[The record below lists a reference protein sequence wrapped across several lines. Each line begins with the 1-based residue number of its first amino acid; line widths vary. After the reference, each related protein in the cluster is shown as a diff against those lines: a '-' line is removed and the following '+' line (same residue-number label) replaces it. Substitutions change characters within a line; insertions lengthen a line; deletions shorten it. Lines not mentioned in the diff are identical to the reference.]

1 MGCSSYDVINYD
13 SNQKEDYLTKIIYES
28 IITRKRAQIQA
39 QYDAEQEEAGRLERE
54 LLRQQHLLNSLD
66 NKGPKSYVDNLIT
79 TEIPKMDFGIIAP
92 EEEVVKDLNDR
103 DCEEYKEDEVDEE
116 EEIDIEELKKEEEK
130 NKNEIDDLK
139 RQIEELNKK
148 EEEKNVKK
156 NKERKKGGN
165 AGFFG
170 KKNEN
175 KEEEKNDEEKKE
187 EKKEENEERKSNQKE
202 GSEKEKKSSQ
212 KEESQKEK
220 KSSQKEGSE
229 KEKNSDIKKEIENN
243 DIDGEKSKGTKSN
256 VDSEEK
262 SKENSNKEKADD
274 DKNKKR
280 KKNKKEKSKRKKE
293 KGKDKEE
300 KEELNNEDENDEEK
314 RIKEEKAKKKK
325 EIMANR
331 LKALMELKVENPPYK
346 EQIKRYKYPKKVDE
360 HANKLDFS
368 PTPSELVLCV
378 IGDEKCGK
386 SSFIKKYT
394 RDAFDEVYQKTE
406 KIDNYDEIEAEVDSK
421 KIKLVILDTPPLTV
435 RKNIKLIQE
444 EGINKSHI
452 IIYIFDINDEH
463 AEFKVRLMTQS
474 LEFNDK
480 QIIAIIGN
488 KSDKVSIY
496 ASKNKEFI
504 GNYCSIKNFVFEVIS
519 CSDTFKNE
527 IENFVNNKIIKQYL
541 ALNKK

>member
-13 SNQKEDYLTKIIYES
+13 SNQKEDYLTKVIYES
-28 IITRKRAQIQA
+28 IITRKKAQIQA
-39 QYDAEQEEAGRLERE
+39 QYDAEQEEAERLERE
-54 LLRQQHLLNSLD
+54 YLRQQYLLNSID

-92 EEEVVKDLNDR
+92 EEEIVKDLNDR

-130 NKNEIDDLK
+130 NKNEIEELK
-139 RQIEELNKK
+139 RQIEEMNKK
-148 EEEKNVKK
+148 EEEKDVKK
-156 NKERKKGGN
+156 NKERKKRGN

-170 KKNEN
+170 KKNED
-175 KEEEKNDEEKKE
+175 KEEEKNEEEKKE
-187 EKKEENEERKSNQKE
+187 EKQEENEEKKSNQKE
-202 GSEKEKKSSQ
+202 GSEKEKKYSQ
-212 KEESQKEK
+212 KEENEEK

-229 KEKNSDIKKEIENN
+229 KEKNSDIKKEKENN
-243 DIDGEKSKGTKSN
+243 DIDGVNSKGIKSN

-262 SKENSNKEKADD
+262 SKENSNKDEAND

-280 KKNKKEKSKRKKE
+280 KKNKKEKSRRKKE

-300 KEELNNEDENDEEK
+300 KEELNNEEENDEEK
-314 RIKEEKAKKKK
+314 KIKEEKAKKKK
-325 EIMANR
+325 EKMVDR
-331 LKALMELKVENPPYK
+331 LKALMELKVEDPPYK
-346 EQIKRYKYPKKVDE
+346 DQIKRYKYPKKVDE

-368 PTPSELVLCV
+368 PTPSELVLCI

-421 KIKLVILDTPPLTV
+421 KIKLVILDTPPLTI

-474 LEFNDK
+474 LEFNEK

-488 KSDKVSIY
+488 KSDNVSIY
-496 ASKNKEFI
+496 ASKNKETI
-504 GNYCSIKNFVFEVIS
+504 RDYCTIKNYIFEVIS

-527 IENFVNNKIIKQYL
+527 IEDFVNNKIIKQYL
-541 ALNKK
+541 NLNKK